1 MKKEDL
7 QNFRKYYLNEFEY
20 YDGECFITFNI
31 VGIDT
36 ARNEIT
42 VAISNRGR
50 ISVCAFDLKT
60 DGDRLYFEYGPTFDK
75 IDLADFENMETSE
88 EAEQ

>member
-7 QNFRKYYLNEFEY
+7 GNFKKYYLNEFEY

-36 ARNEIT
+36 TRNEIT
-42 VAISNRGR
+42 VAVSDQGK
-50 ISVCAFDLKT
+50 ISVCTFDLKT
-60 DGDRLYFEYGPTFDK
+60 DGERFFFEYGPMFENIALD
-75 IDLADFENMETSE
+75 DFEQVND
-88 EAEQ
+88 

>member
-31 VGIDT
+31 VGIDM

-50 ISVCAFDLKT
+50 ISVCAFDLKA
-60 DGDRLYFEYGPTFDK
+60 DGDRLYFEYGPMFEK
-75 IDLADFENMETSE
+75 IDLADFENASTLE

>member
-20 YDGECFITFNI
+20 YDGECFITFNM
-31 VGIDT
+31 VGINM

-60 DGDRLYFEYGPTFDK
+60 DGDRLYFEYGPMFEK
-75 IDLADFENMETSE
+75 IDLADFENASTLE

>member
-7 QNFRKYYLNEFEY
+7 GNFKKYYLNEFEY

-36 ARNEIT
+36 TRNEIT
-42 VAISNRGR
+42 VAVSNQGK
-50 ISVCAFDLKT
+50 ISVCTFDLKT
-60 DGDRLYFEYGPTFDK
+60 DGERFFFEYGPMFEN
-75 IDLADFENMETSE
+75 IDLNDFEEVTD
-88 EAEQ
+88 

>member
-20 YDGECFITFNI
+20 YDGECFITFNVI
-31 VGIDT
+31 VIDT

-50 ISVCAFDLKT
+50 ISVCAFDFYL
-60 DGDRLYFEYGPTFDK
+60 L
-75 IDLADFENMETSE
+75 SS
-88 EAEQ
+88 

>member
-7 QNFRKYYLNEFEY
+7 GNFKKYYLNEFEY

-31 VGIDT
+31 IGIDI

-42 VAISNRGR
+42 VAISNQGK
-50 ISVCAFDLKT
+50 ISVCTFDLKT
-60 DGDRLYFEYGPTFDK
+60 DGERFFFEYGPMFEN
-75 IDLADFENMETSE
+75 IDLDDFEEVND
-88 EAEQ
+88 

>member
-7 QNFRKYYLNEFEY
+7 SNFKKYYLNEFEY

-36 ARNEIT
+36 TRNEIT
-42 VAISNRGR
+42 VAVSNQGK
-50 ISVCAFDLKT
+50 ISVCTFDLKT
-60 DGDRLYFEYGPTFDK
+60 DGERFFFEYGPMFEN
-75 IDLADFENMETSE
+75 IDLDYFEEVND
-88 EAEQ
+88 